1 MSDSSTSSAG
11 NDRIA
16 ARLRLMA
23 PGGRWEIFGDR
34 AGEVDAVD
42 AFCVTSSGSAE
53 EIRGFVLRMDKAHR
67 IPEKLGDVVGKLL
80 HQRGLPAWFGA
91 LCRPD
96 SMVGSRICHVSA
108 PGLRDRFYQREGL
121 VCQKA
126 PSGDKLRDLLCS
138 VAGLGHLPLVG
149 ATGASFVT
157 CLLALALMPLLSPDA
172 WKFLLLAMAVA
183 ASVICALLEKWSHRH
198 YLAEDPREVVLDEV
212 AGMALALAIAG
223 PGFWTVAA
231 AFFAFRFFDIFKPG
245 IHWIE
250 ERGWDGTIV
259 WDDLL
264 AGLYAGG
271 SVVLG
276 VRIISFIFS

>member
-1 MSDSSTSSAG
+1 
-11 NDRIA
+11 
-16 ARLRLMA
+16 MA
-23 PGGRWEIFGDR
+23 PGGRWRIFGQR

-53 EIRGFVLRMDKAHR
+53 EIRGFVLRIDKAHR
-67 IPEKLGDVVGKLL
+67 VPEKLGDVVEKLL
-80 HQRGLPAWFGA
+80 HQRGLPVWFGA

-121 VCQKA
+121 ICQKA
-126 PSGDKLRDLLCS
+126 PAGDKLRDLLCS

-157 CLLALALMPLLSPDA
+157 CLLALALMPLFSPDA
-172 WKFLLLAMAVA
+172 WKFFMLAIAVA

-212 AGMALALAIAG
+212 AGMALALRCIFCFPLFRHLQTGDSLDRGTRLARG
-223 PGFWTVAA
+223 HCLGRPVGWPLCRRGGDHSWPPHFLH
-231 AFFAFRFFDIFKPG
+231 FFLK
-245 IHWIE
+245 
-250 ERGWDGTIV
+250 
-259 WDDLL
+259 
-264 AGLYAGG
+264 
-271 SVVLG
+271 
-276 VRIISFIFS
+276 

>member
-11 NDRIA
+11 NERIA

-23 PGGRWEIFGDR
+23 PGGRWEIFGER
-34 AGEVDAVD
+34 AGEAGGVD

-67 IPEKLGDVVGKLL
+67 VPEKLGDVVEKLL
-80 HQRGLPAWFGA
+80 HQRGLPAWLGA

-96 SMVGSRICHVSA
+96 SMVGSRICHASV

-126 PSGDKLRDLLCS
+126 PAGDKLRDLLCS

-172 WKFLLLAMAVA
+172 WKLLLLVLAGVA
-183 ASVICALLEKWSHRH
+183 SLVCALLEKWAHRH

-212 AGMALALAIAG
+212 AGMALALALAG
-223 PGFWTVAA
+223 PGLWTVAA

-250 ERGWDGTIV
+250 ERGWAGTIV

-264 AGLYAGG
+264 AGLYAGTMCQIALVFG
-271 SVVLG
+271 RV
-276 VRIISFIFS
+276 F

>member
-11 NDRIA
+11 NERIA

-23 PGGRWEIFGDR
+23 PGGCWRIFGQR
-34 AGEVDAVD
+34 AGEVDAID

-53 EIRGFVLRMDKAHR
+53 EILGFVLRMDKAHSV
-67 IPEKLGDVVGKLL
+67 PEKLGDVVEKLL
-80 HQRGLPAWFGA
+80 YQRGLPVWLGA

-126 PSGDKLRDLLCS
+126 PAGDKLRDLLCS

-149 ATGASFVT
+149 ATSASFVT
-157 CLLALALMPLLSPDA
+157 CLLALVLMPLLSPDA
-172 WKFLLLAMAVA
+172 WKLLMLVLAGI
-183 ASVICALLEKWSHRH
+183 ASLVCALLEKWAHRH

-212 AGMALALAIAG
+212 AGMALALALAG
-223 PGFWTVAA
+223 PGLWTVAA
-231 AFFAFRFFDIFKPG
+231 VFFAFRFFDIFKPG

-250 ERGWDGTIV
+250 ERGWAGTIV

-271 SVVLG
+271 VMVLG
-276 VRIISFIFS
+276 ARIISFIFS